1 MRCLSLEEKCVSGE
15 SERREMLYDWGG
27 VGISKNSPGCCVVQH
42 LRGEGGNEVHFH
54 KRSRSS
60 HELPPPPG
68 KKSLT
73 FKDSPEPP
81 LLYETVRAPRLLS
94 GASGLSTALWWG
106 LLSVLPAE
114 NELLKE
120 RFCSLSLVIKMS
132 SKYWMNLQMNDE
144 GMMLTFSSIF
154 TLAH

>member
-1 MRCLSLEEKCVSGE
+1 
-15 SERREMLYDWGG
+15 MLCACGCM
-27 VGISKNSPGCCVVQH
+27 GISKNSPGCCVVQH
-42 LRGEGGNEVHFH
+42 LRGEGGGGGGGEVHFH

-81 LLYETVRAPRLLS
+81 LLYETVRAPRLLG
-94 GASGLSTALWWG
+94 GASGRSTALSWG

-114 NELLKE
+114 NELFKE
-120 RFCSLSLVIKMS
+120 RFCSLSLVIK
-132 SKYWMNLQMNDE
+132 NVQ
-144 GMMLTFSSIF
+144 
-154 TLAH
+154 